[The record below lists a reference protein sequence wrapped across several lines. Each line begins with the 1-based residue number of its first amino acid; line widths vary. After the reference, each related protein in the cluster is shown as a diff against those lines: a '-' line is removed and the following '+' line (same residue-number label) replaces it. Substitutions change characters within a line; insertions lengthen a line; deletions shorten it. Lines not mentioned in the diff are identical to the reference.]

1 LNLQQLIGLYSQS
14 EKYATLAAALNHSK
28 TDVVH
33 LKGLVGSVD
42 AVLAASYYTQ
52 TNRSQLFV
60 FNNQEDARYFYA
72 DLENLL
78 EGKTVLYFPPSYRK
92 PFVVTQQDSTQVL
105 ERAEV
110 LNRLNQHSSTGELVV
125 TSAEALCELVI
136 GEKELTQN
144 TFELKVGQAFDLEF
158 FMEFLTEHHFERADF
173 VYEAGQFSIRGG
185 IVDVFSFSNDYPYRI
200 EFFDN
205 EIESIRTFDTATQL
219 SVAHFDFINIIPN
232 ISEKLLIE
240 SRASFLEFISAILSS
255 TSLSES

>member
-1 LNLQQLIGLYSQS
+1 MNLQQLIGLYSQS
-14 EKYATLAAALNHSK
+14 EKYATLAAALNQSK
-28 TDVVH
+28 TDVLH

-42 AVLAASYYTQ
+42 AVLAATYYAQ

-92 PFVVTQQDSTQVL
+92 PFIVTQQDSTQVL

-110 LNRLNQHSSTGELVV
+110 LNRLNQHSTTGELVV
-125 TSAEALCELVI
+125 TTAEALCELVI

-185 IVDVFSFSNDYPYRI
+185 IVDVFSFSNDQPYRI
-200 EFFDN
+200 ELN
-205 EIESIRTFDTATQL
+205 
-219 SVAHFDFINIIPN
+219 
-232 ISEKLLIE
+232 
-240 SRASFLEFISAILSS
+240 
-255 TSLSES
+255 